1 MYCLI
6 QVIFISIIISS
17 FPISAE
23 EPLIKPIRTVID
35 INTKE
40 TQKVELTDGKIV
52 SVTLLEVE
60 ETRDEI
66 RNALR
71 SLKVSVNVNG
81 QETILKSG
89 NYTLPVTVA
98 GVQIDCPITKGY
110 YTNTSQDRW
119 GLEKDA
125 RLRLW
130 PAGSPYITPGTF
142 IYPARQQWFAS
153 DTQMS
158 NEPVFVD
165 GGENPSQKEIYYHSG
180 LDIGGPE
187 GMVDI
192 LSATDGLVVAVGE
205 RELESY
211 KNKTPASPRYDVMY
225 ILDDRGWYY
234 RYSHLKSFE
243 TNIIPG
249 ERVKA
254 GQKIGELGKEGG
266 SGGWSHLHFEIKSRQ
281 PSGKW
286 GTEEGY
292 AYLWESYINQYKPPL
307 IAVARPHHLTSTGQQ
322 ITLDGS
328 KSRSFSAEI
337 VLYEWFLSDGSS
349 AKGPIQKRIYS
360 SPGVYREILKIIDS
374 KGNIDYD
381 FTFVNVIDKSDP
393 VRLPPSIHACYFPT
407 FDIRPGDP
415 VTFKVRSFTT
425 NTGYEI
431 WDFGDGSPTVTT
443 ESNPEGNH
451 AEDGYALLIHR
462 FAKKGHYLVRVER
475 TNEHGY
481 KAFTYLHV
489 RVEDHDEY

>member
-1 MYCLI
+1 MYRLI
-6 QVIFISIIISS
+6 QIIFIIMIVFS

-35 INTKE
+35 INTGE

-71 SLKVSVNVNG
+71 SLKVSVKVNG

-119 GLEKDA
+119 GLVKDV

-130 PAGSPYITPGTF
+130 PAGSPYITHGTF
-142 IYPARQQWFAS
+142 VYPAHQRWFAS

-165 GGENPSQKEIYYHSG
+165 GGENPSTKEIYYHSG

-187 GMVDI
+187 GLVDI
-192 LSATDGLVVAVGE
+192 MSATDGLVISVGE

-211 KNKTPASPRYDVMY
+211 KNKTPSSPRYDVIY

-266 SGGWSHLHFEIKSRQ
+266 SGGWSHLHFEVISRQ

-307 IAVARPHHLTSTGQQ
+307 IAVARPHQ
-322 ITLDGS
+322 
-328 KSRSFSAEI
+328 
-337 VLYEWFLSDGSS
+337 W
-349 AKGPIQKRIYS
+349 
-360 SPGVYREILKIIDS
+360 
-374 KGNIDYD
+374 
-381 FTFVNVIDKSDP
+381 
-393 VRLPPSIHACYFPT
+393 
-407 FDIRPGDP
+407 
-415 VTFKVRSFTT
+415 TT
-425 NTGYEI
+425 NYT
-431 WDFGDGSPTVTT
+431 
-443 ESNPEGNH
+443 
-451 AEDGYALLIHR
+451 
-462 FAKKGHYLVRVER
+462 
-475 TNEHGY
+475 
-481 KAFTYLHV
+481 
-489 RVEDHDEY
+489 